1 VDSEAA
7 KSRYRQFFEHFRAG
21 KTIPIRGSFTHNG
34 ETLTIAARPCTAD
47 QLKRHFSKSP
57 FLQAGDAVL
66 EFSANFEFPGQEKYF
81 WTDHSGARIK
91 RTTEQSVAN
100 WRASLSHDLELTVQ
114 TYFCAL
120 AIAYEGA
127 VRPTRGIWI
136 LDGSNCRVDRC
147 YLSEIHESVEF
158 LRKENAFPEID
169 LEVNAVINWTFAQNG
184 MFDGYSDTSAS
195 RALNYFTRLFVG
207 EFRNDE
213 LSNLVWALAGIEA
226 LVVESGRS
234 SIGQLK
240 EKLGALFAEKIDLR
254 WLAKMIADSYNF
266 RSRMIHGDRQIR
278 SFFRSNEDEN
288 KKRLDESTTVSCLQS
303 AC

>member
-1 VDSEAA
+1 M
-7 KSRYRQFFEHFRAG
+7 
-21 KTIPIRGSFTHNG
+21 
-34 ETLTIAARPCTAD
+34 
-47 QLKRHFSKSP
+47 
-57 FLQAGDAVL
+57 
-66 EFSANFEFPGQEKYF
+66 
-81 WTDHSGARIK
+81 
-91 RTTEQSVAN
+91 
-100 WRASLSHDLELTVQ
+100 
-114 TYFCAL
+114 
-120 AIAYEGA
+120 
-127 VRPTRGIWI
+127 
-136 LDGSNCRVDRC
+136 
-147 YLSEIHESVEF
+147 
-158 LRKENAFPEID
+158 RKENAFPEID

-288 KKRLDESTTVSCLQS
+288 KKRLDEEYNSQLFAIGMLVLLLRFIISNKLSELHFKTVLSS
-303 AC
+303 